1 MKIWQL
7 VCGSLLVLNMTGCGK
22 KAETP
27 PVAESTPPTTEAA
40 SPTPAAT
47 APAKDAASPTPAAST
62 PAKDAMASKPAETTA
77 AGAGFPALQAAIA
90 SSKKAGEAGNFDAAT
105 TEFSKFAEAWKS
117 VEDGV
122 RTKSAPNYK
131 AIEDTVEAANTAIAG
146 KNKTAFLASLKKLDG
161 LVAKVSK

>member
-47 APAKDAASPTPAAST
+47 APTTEAASPTPAAST
-62 PAKDAMASKPAETTA
+62 PAASKPAETTA